1 MNKCRELHAIA
12 FLQWRLKKPSP
23 YRFDKDEIEELLMSR
38 INNLLNSFEVNK
50 KITDATLE
58 NSKLARDFLVK
69 YKMVDT
75 HERVFLINSFW
86 SLGWPD
92 PYPDDEDLLIGS
104 VDDVPS
110 DFRLPQKPSDDVY
123 APTRYIS

>member
-1 MNKCRELHAIA
+1 MKKCRELHAIA

-23 YRFDKDEIEELLMSR
+23 YRFDKEEIEELLMSR

-50 KITDATLE
+50 KITDATLD

-110 DFRLPQKPSDDVY
+110 DFRLP
-123 APTRYIS
+123 

>member
-1 MNKCRELHAIA
+1 
-12 FLQWRLKKPSP
+12 
-23 YRFDKDEIEELLMSR
+23 MSR
-38 INNLLNSFEVNK
+38 INNLINSFECNK
-50 KITDATLE
+50 KITDETLE
-58 NSKLARDFLVK
+58 KSKLARDFLVK
-69 YKMVDT
+69 YKLADET
-75 HERVFLINSFW
+75 QQVFLVNSFW

-110 DFRLPQKPSDDVY
+110 DFRLPQKPADDVY